1 MTRFRTGN
9 TFANPF
15 RLWTELALKT
25 GEMMLASAEV
35 IVQRTNQMAIA
46 GPKPSARDRR
56 EFTLMGQEKIE
67 AANESAQ
74 TIAAQMMRI
83 NPLLGWR
90 AFSQAV
96 AVANAMMSVA
106 SSRTVAQSLRRQ
118 AALAHTL
125 AQSGATAPRICKSAA
140 QVARHGLKPLHSR
153 ATANAKRLRRY
164 VTGRTEQTEKL

>member
-1 MTRFRTGN
+1 VTRFRMGN

-15 RLWTELALKT
+15 RLWPELALKT

-35 IVQRTNQMAIA
+35 IGHRTNQMAIA
-46 GPKPSARDRR
+46 GPKPSSRDRR

-74 TIAAQMMRI
+74 AIAAQMMRI
-83 NPLLGWR
+83 NPLPGWR
-90 AFSQAV
+90 AFSRTV

-118 AALAHTL
+118 AALARTL
-125 AQSGATAPRICKSAA
+125 AQSGATAPQICKSAA
-140 QVARHGLKPLHSR
+140 QVAWHGLNPLHSR
-153 ATANAKRLRRY
+153 ATANAKRLR
-164 VTGRTEQTEKL
+164 KS